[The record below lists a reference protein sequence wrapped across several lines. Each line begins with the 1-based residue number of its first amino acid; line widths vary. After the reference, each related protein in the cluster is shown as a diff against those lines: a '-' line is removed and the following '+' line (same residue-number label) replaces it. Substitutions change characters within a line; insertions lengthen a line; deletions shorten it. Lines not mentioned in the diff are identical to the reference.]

1 MPILLE
7 HLPALLDDD
16 PSVAAV
22 LGRRTAS
29 LAVAEPARAV
39 VLASLVRRTGRTPL
53 VVAVPTGTEAERL
66 ANDLRLFLGDRAVE
80 LFLAWETLPFERIS
94 PGVETMGRRLR
105 ALHRLA
111 SLDDRPL
118 VVVASGRALVQRLGP
133 GAGRIDP
140 VHIGPGDTVDQ
151 RSLVADLM
159 AVGYRREYQVE
170 HRGELAVRGSIID
183 IWPSTDDAPV
193 RIDLWGDEVE
203 RLTEFG
209 VADQRATVPRSEVEL
224 HPCRELLPDEEVRA
238 RAAQL
243 VASEPWGRE
252 QWDRLADG
260 ELFDG
265 MESWLPWLSG
275 DERVLFDLVD
285 DDALVVA
292 VEPRRLRD
300 RIADLQAE
308 EAELAATLATTWG
321 ADDTVFPRLHTDWDR
336 LLAHTGA
343 PVWTMDAV
351 PDGPGV
357 ETVQASGWG
366 RDVAVAVIAE
376 DPEGPAGRL
385 RRLLADGYRVVVAA
399 DGEGSADQL
408 TRRLLEAEIE
418 VFRPGAQLEG
428 EDLRF
433 P

>member
-1 MPILLE
+1 MSTLLE
-7 HLPALLDDD
+7 HLPALLDDE

-140 VHIGPGDTVDQ
+140 VRIGPGDTVDQ
-151 RSLVADLM
+151 RSLVADLV

-209 VADQRATVPRSEVEL
+209 VADQRATVPRSAVEL
-224 HPCRELLPDEEVRA
+224 HPCRELLPDDEVRA
-238 RAAQL
+238 RATQL

-265 MESWLPWLSG
+265 ME
-275 DERVLFDLVD
+275 
-285 DDALVVA
+285 
-292 VEPRRLRD
+292 
-300 RIADLQAE
+300 
-308 EAELAATLATTWG
+308 
-321 ADDTVFPRLHTDWDR
+321 
-336 LLAHTGA
+336 
-343 PVWTMDAV
+343 
-351 PDGPGV
+351 
-357 ETVQASGWG
+357 
-366 RDVAVAVIAE
+366 
-376 DPEGPAGRL
+376 
-385 RRLLADGYRVVVAA
+385 
-399 DGEGSADQL
+399 
-408 TRRLLEAEIE
+408 
-418 VFRPGAQLEG
+418 
-428 EDLRF
+428 
-433 P
+433 